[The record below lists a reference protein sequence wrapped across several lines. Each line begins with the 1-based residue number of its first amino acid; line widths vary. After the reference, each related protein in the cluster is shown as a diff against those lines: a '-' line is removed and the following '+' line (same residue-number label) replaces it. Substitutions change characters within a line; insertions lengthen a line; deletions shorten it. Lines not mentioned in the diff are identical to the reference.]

1 MSQEE
6 IMAQV
11 GGRVSHVRVDLVFT
25 LLLQMKVLILAGY
38 ETTSSMSILCLT
50 GMGGASD
57 QSDTSL

>member
-11 GGRVSHVRVDLVFT
+11 GGRVSHARVDLVFT

-38 ETTSSMSILCLT
+38 ETTSSMSISYLT
-50 GMGGASD
+50 GARI
-57 QSDTSL
+57 